1 MPDSPWTTSFWRL
14 KVGAGVMRMSEP
26 VGTKV
31 IHVYDPAVTD
41 CREWV
46 CWKTK
51 GVYVISREKKNSAA
65 EVLGNNPWDQ
75 DDPQNIGV
83 LLDQLAG
90 PCAGNL
96 LRRVT
101 YRDPATGTE
110 YTYLTNLLTLPPG
123 LIAYLYKS
131 RWDVEKVF
139 NEKKNKLMEKK
150 S

>member
-75 DDPQNIGV
+75 DDPQNIAV
-83 LLDQLAG
+83 LLDQLVG

-139 NEKKNKLMEKK
+139 DEKKNKLMEKK